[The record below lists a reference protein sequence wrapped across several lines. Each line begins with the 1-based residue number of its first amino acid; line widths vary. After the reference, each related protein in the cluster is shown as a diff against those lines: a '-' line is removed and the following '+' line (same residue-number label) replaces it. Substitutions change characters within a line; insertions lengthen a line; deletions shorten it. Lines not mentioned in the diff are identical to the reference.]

1 MFVPC
6 ECCECLLTCCIRWD
20 DSVSVVPSTEP
31 DRLSVCPSDLDGRS
45 DRLSLF
51 GDADAPELE
60 DEPAPFGV
68 EGDLES
74 EFEDDEDRFVTLH
87 EWSD

>member
-1 MFVPC
+1 MVLC
-6 ECCECLLTCCIRWD
+6 EHFKYPLTCSIRRD
-20 DSVSVVPSTEP
+20 ESVSVAPSTEP
-31 DRLSVCPSDLDGRS
+31 DTLSVCPSDLDGRS

-60 DEPAPFGV
+60 DEPEPVGV

-74 EFEDDEDRFVTLH
+74 EFEDDEDRFVTMH
-87 EWSD
+87 EGSD